1 MNEAKKTLTM
11 EFVESIMDENYTL
24 VWVDYRE
31 SLNENRDLLQQCLEK
46 QGCEDLWSKVEDW
59 YEDAEEQATLEIIKG
74 LKSHC
79 IDFYDFEEEEV
90 EAFFE
95 EHEDEIRDE
104 IRERDDST
112 TVNDLIKNTRDIPV
126 RVEMLSNYDCIN
138 SCWLESHGGFRYNES
153 YFGDMIDTLRLNPAK
168 VKKALMEKGYTVYG
182 RFPNRKYRDGKEQVS
197 YEDFCQ
203 ELENS
208 CCGANL
214 LTYIGL
220 VNLRD
225 LYDADFK
232 IKEVI
237 IPKGNTC
244 GLFSSMY
251 GGGSLIEME
260 LKSDVR
266 IRLDKARK
274 DGYGFRLRLD
284 NERSEY
290 DCSIKHVYGVCDS
303 FFGKQVGS
311 TAGVLQLLAEILVG
325 YLLLTVTILSVRE
338 SSIYRISLIGQCL
351 LHLCRVEAKGIYHI
365 SEVTIL
371 VSEAAL

>member
-1 MNEAKKTLTM
+1 MCNLYDRIKTACESKGITVSALCLQLGMSKSVLSDLKSGRKKTLSADTLGRIAAYLQVSTDSLLGS
-11 EFVESIMDENYTL
+11 ETAPSDILDQVDVAFYGDFKEHYHESDKLYVYERNYEGKKLL
-24 VWVDYRE
+24 VICSFSDKIERFKAPKGF
-31 SLNENRDLLQQCLEK
+31 DLAK
-46 QGCEDLWSKVEDW
+46 GKVV
-59 YEDAEEQATLEIIKG
+59 LG
-74 LKSHC
+74 
-79 IDFYDFEEEEV
+79 
-90 EAFFE
+90 
-95 EHEDEIRDE
+95 
-104 IRERDDST
+104 
-112 TVNDLIKNTRDIPV
+112 
-126 RVEMLSNYDCIN
+126 NYDCIN
-138 SCWLESHGGFRYNES
+138 SCWLESQGGYRYKES
-153 YFGDMIDTLRLNPAK
+153 YFGDMIDTLHLNPAK
-168 VKKALMEKGYTVYG
+168 VKKALTEKGYTVYG
-182 RFPNRKYRDGKEQVS
+182 RFPNKKYRDGKEQVS

-303 FFGKQVGS
+303 FFGKQV
-311 TAGVLQLLAEILVG
+311 
-325 YLLLTVTILSVRE
+325 
-338 SSIYRISLIGQCL
+338 SI
-351 LHLCRVEAKGIYHI
+351 VPAN
-365 SEVTIL
+365 
-371 VSEAAL
+371 

>member
-1 MNEAKKTLTM
+1 M
-11 EFVESIMDENYTL
+11 EFVESIMDEKYTL

-31 SLNENRDLLQQCLEK
+31 SFDENRDLLQKCLEK

-79 IDFYDFEEEEV
+79 IDFHDFEEDEV

-95 EHEDEIRDE
+95 EHDDEIRDE

-112 TVNDLIKNTRDIPV
+112 TVNDLIKNTRDIPI

-138 SCWLESHGGFRYNES
+138 SCWLESQGGFRYKES

-168 VKKALMEKGYTVYG
+168 VKKALTDKGYTVYG

-251 GGGSLIEME
+251 GGGSLIEM
-260 LKSDVR
+260 
-266 IRLDKARK
+266 
-274 DGYGFRLRLD
+274 
-284 NERSEY
+284 
-290 DCSIKHVYGVCDS
+290 
-303 FFGKQVGS
+303 
-311 TAGVLQLLAEILVG
+311 
-325 YLLLTVTILSVRE
+325 
-338 SSIYRISLIGQCL
+338 
-351 LHLCRVEAKGIYHI
+351 
-365 SEVTIL
+365 
-371 VSEAAL
+371 